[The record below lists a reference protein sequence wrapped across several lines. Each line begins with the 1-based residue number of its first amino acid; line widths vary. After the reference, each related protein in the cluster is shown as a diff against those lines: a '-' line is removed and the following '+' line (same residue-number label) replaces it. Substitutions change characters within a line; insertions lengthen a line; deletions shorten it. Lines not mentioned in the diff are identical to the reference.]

1 MWREVEH
8 TVLDREYRRFD
19 FIYRNYEVAIL
30 CLLRTF
36 GDQVR
41 DMIYDPDLA
50 TKTEKQNLMDRRA
63 DGLGHCL
70 KWIIGEPEH
79 TLLPPD
85 NRPEAIT
92 REALDLLD
100 WGASYHELYLDHVAL
115 TKGEKVARV
124 DRESKTIEI
133 RFSEPFDPFFF
144 FTQKADGI
152 DYATSHYAAMP
163 TEELNAEFQHW
174 SATAPSRLRSVRP
187 GERAHEAAARWA
199 DDLIWP
205 ELGPD
210 TSLDGFS
217 LGDYRRVF
225 AGLFV
230 NCVFRAGLEDV
241 EDQARGTIHTRSS
254 VLVEFQHERMTEW
267 LAEIG
272 GVDETAARE
281 ILDELTLDTTRP
293 LPTIAYQPF
302 VRSKANRMYLL
313 PRLIP
318 YFDAARAL
326 SQILNTGGRQ
336 RVFAGLGERITD
348 AQLKRIAEV
357 FVNLGLDVVAD
368 RPLRYEGREIRPDLL
383 LYDRA
388 SDYLLVADYKNMI
401 NPVGPAQSISNIKNI
416 RKYVAKVREY
426 VRVVMSDL
434 SVLRARIPAL
444 SETPTVCGLLLFR
457 DPTPLP
463 LDPEPPV
470 AMANWFSLKKLLLGG
485 VYEDLPGLVA
495 WMANRPDL
503 AIRPGSYR
511 LEKFQAKVGDWR
523 YVSEM
528 IVRDLT

>member
-19 FIYRNYEVAIL
+19 FIYRNYEIAIPW
-30 CLLRTF
+30 LLRTF

-63 DGLGHCL
+63 AGLGHCL

-85 NRPEAIT
+85 NGPEVIT

-115 TKGEKVARV
+115 SKGEKVARV

-144 FTQKADGI
+144 FTQKADDI

-174 SATAPSRLRSVRP
+174 SATAPLRLRSVRP

-199 DDLIWP
+199 DEIIWP
-205 ELGPD
+205 ELGAD

-225 AGLFV
+225 AGL
-230 NCVFRAGLEDV
+230 EDV
-241 EDQARGTIHTRSS
+241 EDQMQGAIHMRTSG
-254 VLVEFQHERMTEW
+254 LVEFQHERMAEW

-272 GVDETAARE
+272 GVGVAAARE
-281 ILDELTLDTTRP
+281 IVDELTLDTTRL

-302 VRSKANRMYLL
+302 VKSKANRMYLL

-348 AQLKRIAEV
+348 AQLQRITEA

-388 SDYLLVADYKNMI
+388 NDYLLVADYKNMI

-426 VRVVMSDL
+426 VRVVTSDF

-444 SETPTVCGLLLFR
+444 SETPTVSGLLLFR

-463 LDPEPPV
+463 LEPEPPV
-470 AMANWFSLKKLLLGG
+470 AMANWFSLRKFLSGG
-485 VYEDLPGLVA
+485 GYGDLPGLVA
-495 WMANRPDL
+495 WVANRPDL

-511 LEKFQAKVGDWR
+511 LENFQAKVGDWR

-528 IVRDLT
+528 IVRDLA

>member
-1 MWREVEH
+1 MWKEAKD

-19 FIYRNYEVAIL
+19 FIYRNQEVAIP
-30 CLLRTF
+30 CLLRAF

-50 TKTEKQNLMDRRA
+50 TKTQKQDRMGRRA
-63 DGLGHCL
+63 AGLGHCL
-70 KWIIGEPEH
+70 KWIAEEPEH

-85 NRPEAIT
+85 NRPDVIT

-115 TKGEKVARV
+115 SKGEKVARV
-124 DRESKTIEI
+124 DRESRTIEI
-133 RFSEPFDPFFF
+133 RFSKPFDPFFF
-144 FTQKADGI
+144 FTQTADGI
-152 DYATSHYAAMP
+152 DYATSHYGAMP
-163 TEELNAEFQHW
+163 MEELKAEFRHW
-174 SATAPSRLRSVRP
+174 SATADSRLSSICP
-187 GERAHEAAARWA
+187 GEMAHEAAARWA
-199 DDLIWP
+199 DETIWP
-205 ELGPD
+205 ELGAH

-241 EDQARGTIHTRSS
+241 EDQEQGDIHTRTSS
-254 VLVEFQHERMTEW
+254 LIEFQHERMAEW

-272 GVDETAARE
+272 GVDATVARE
-281 ILDELTLDTTRP
+281 ILEELTLDTTRP
-293 LPTIAYQPF
+293 LPTIAYRPF
-302 VRSKANRMYLL
+302 VRSKANRIYLL

-318 YFDAARAL
+318 SFDAARAL

-336 RVFAGLGERITD
+336 KVFAGLGERITD
-348 AQLKRIAEV
+348 AQLKRIAGA
-357 FVNLGLDVVAD
+357 FVDLGLDVVAD
-368 RPLRYEGREIRPDLL
+368 RPLRYEGRMIRPDLI

-388 SDYLLVADYKNMI
+388 NGYLLVADYKNMI

-416 RKYVAKVREY
+416 RDYVAKIREY

-444 SETPTVCGLLLFR
+444 SETPTASGLLLFR
-457 DPTPLP
+457 TPTPLP
-463 LDPEPPV
+463 LEPEPLG
-470 AMANWFSLKKLLLGG
+470 AMANWFSLRKFLSGG
-485 VYEDLPGLVA
+485 GYEDLPSLVA
-495 WMANRPDL
+495 WLANRPDL